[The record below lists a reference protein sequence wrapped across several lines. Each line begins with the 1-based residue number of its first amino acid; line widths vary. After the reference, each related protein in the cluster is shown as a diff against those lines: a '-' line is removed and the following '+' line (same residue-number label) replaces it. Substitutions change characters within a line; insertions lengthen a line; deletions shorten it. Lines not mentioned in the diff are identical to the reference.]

1 MPIHIEQMTSNVT
14 ALHGDLP
21 LTEAQIEK
29 LVKLIM
35 KRLEEN
41 QHSKKQN
48 QEATK
53 IRRSVIPP
61 SGIEE

>member
-1 MPIHIEQMTSNVT
+1 MPIHIEQMNSEVT

-29 LVKLIM
+29 LTKLIM
-35 KRLEEN
+35 KRMEEK
-41 QHSKKQN
+41 QHDKKQS
-48 QEATK
+48 QEAGK
-53 IRRSVIPP
+53 IRRSIIPL

>member
-29 LVKLIM
+29 LVKLLM
-35 KRLEEN
+35 KRMEEK
-41 QHSKKQN
+41 QHSQKQG
-48 QEATK
+48 QEASK